1 LQNLQPK
8 ERDQQSCKICNQ
20 KREINKVTKFVTKRE
35 RPTKLQI
42 LQQRERERESKQERL
57 QILQKQKR
65 EQNNLQQKKMEN
77 LVEEGGRR

>member
-1 LQNLQPK
+1 
-8 ERDQQSCKICNQ
+8 
-20 KREINKVTKFVTKRE
+20 V
-35 RPTKLQI
+35 
-42 LQQRERERESKQERL
+42 